1 MQKPKIILFSSLT
14 RFNLFGVENLI
25 RKTHFI
31 VNYTQITL
39 PRDFMQIWV
48 LDNTVLIIYKP
59 IKTIILHN
67 VSILSIRT
75 EVDYL
80 VY

>member
-14 RFNLFGVENLI
+14 RFNLFGVENLV
-25 RKTHFI
+25 RKTHCI

-48 LDNTVLIIYKP
+48 LDNTVLIYKP

>member
-14 RFNLFGVENLI
+14 RFNLFGVENLV

-39 PRDFMQIWV
+39 PRDYMQIWV
-48 LDNTVLIIYKP
+48 LDNTVLIYKP